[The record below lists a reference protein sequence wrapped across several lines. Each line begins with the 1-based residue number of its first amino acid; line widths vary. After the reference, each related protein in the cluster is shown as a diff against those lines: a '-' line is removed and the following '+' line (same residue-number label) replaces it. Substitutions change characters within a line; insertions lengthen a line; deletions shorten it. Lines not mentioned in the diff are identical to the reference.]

1 MICYAFQICPP
12 WLLTCTSA
20 LPPLGWGA
28 ADLHYPP
35 PPTPHPQRQ
44 VSPAEVCQSY
54 TPSNTAVTLT
64 YTPHPWLV
72 LSPKVG
78 QSYIPLLAFYQTYNP
93 PSSPKLLCWLT
104 PPPLLWLVPSPKVG
118 RSYTPLLFIRL
129 TQHPELLFWLTLLP
143 LGWFLQKK
151 VSHTLPVLHHVVNL
165 PQTVHQVRTMLV

>member
-35 PPTPHPQRQ
+35 PRQ
-44 VSPAEVCQSY
+44 VSPAEICQSY
-54 TPSNTAVTLT
+54 TPSTTAVMLT
-64 YTPHPWLV
+64 YTPPPWLV

-78 QSYIPLLAFYQTYNP
+78 QSYNPLLAFYQTYKP
-93 PSSPKLLCWLT
+93 PSPKLLCWLN

-118 RSYTPLLFIRL
+118 RSYTPLTIYQTNTTPRTPSCYFDLHSSPLAGSSRSRSVIHSQSFIMSL
-129 TQHPELLFWLTLLP
+129 I
-143 LGWFLQKK
+143 
-151 VSHTLPVLHHVVNL
+151 SHKLSTKYAPCSCNC
-165 PQTVHQVRTMLV
+165 

>member
-1 MICYAFQICPP
+1 MLCFSNMPSLAVDLYICSAPFRLGSC
-12 WLLTCTSA
+12 WLT
-20 LPPLGWGA
+20 LP
-28 ADLHYPP
+28 
-35 PPTPHPQRQ
+35 PHPQRQ

-54 TPSNTAVTLT
+54 TPSNTAVTLNL
-64 YTPHPWLV
+64 H
-72 LSPKVG
+72 
-78 QSYIPLLAFYQTYNP
+78 
-93 PSSPKLLCWLT
+93 SSPLAGSFSKSRPVIQPLTGFLSDLQPPLFPQAVMLTYT

-118 RSYTPLLFIRL
+118 RSYTPSLFIRL